1 MIVPCRIAKTTL
13 HPDPMASFRVGN
25 TSAELEMKT
34 VVAHTI
40 IEITRHHY
48 MYSQK
53 PKQGLQFIYLKKTVV
68 TADGKRPGRQDIK
81 DIFSS

>member
-1 MIVPCRIAKTTL
+1 
-13 HPDPMASFRVGN
+13 MASFRVGN

-53 PKQGLQFIYLKKTVV
+53 PKQGLQLIYLKK
-68 TADGKRPGRQDIK
+68 Q
-81 DIFSS
+81 